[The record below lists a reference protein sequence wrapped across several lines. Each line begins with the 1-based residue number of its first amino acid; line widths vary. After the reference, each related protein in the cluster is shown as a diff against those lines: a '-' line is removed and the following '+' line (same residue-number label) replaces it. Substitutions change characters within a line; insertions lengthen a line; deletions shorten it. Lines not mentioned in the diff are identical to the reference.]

1 MKSPLKQAAT
11 DQTGADKA
19 DKEKNDKKLKTR
31 VDLQNVSPELKS
43 YIYQTILEFEP
54 FSTPQTVVAVVAKDP
69 LKLYSRL
76 EENGESPDK
85 TVLRN
90 MFRISIALVEDG
102 TKIEEE
108 ALNEDVYTAIKMAKD
123 KLIKKLCEIQD
134 QIISNQ
140 ERKIQIDTAVGG
152 SHVH

>member
-1 MKSPLKQAAT
+1 MQSPSNPARKETLKA
-11 DQTGADKA
+11 
-19 DKEKNDKKLKTR
+19 R

-43 YIYQTILEFEP
+43 YIYQTIMEFEP

-76 EENGESPDK
+76 EEDGKPLDK
-85 TVLRN
+85 HSLRQ
-90 MFRISIALVEDG
+90 MYRISITLSEDG

-108 ALNEDVYTAIKMAKD
+108 GLHEDIYTAIKLAKD
-123 KLIKKLCEIQD
+123 KLVKKLCEIQD

-152 SHVH
+152 SHIH